1 MILGLTGGIG
11 SGKSTVSKFFKEEG
25 LKIIDADLIVKKIS
39 KQKKLKQELVLKIDK
54 DILNSKKE
62 IDKEKLKKIVFND
75 REKLE
80 ILNGIYHPKIKEEF
94 CKIREKYN
102 HDDLIVFD
110 APLLF
115 ESGLDKECDKIIL
128 VCVEEKIQIER
139 VVSRDNVDK
148 KLAKQIIE
156 AQMPQEEKKKKADI
170 IIYNN
175 GSLEELI
182 EKAKKILF
190 ELRGEKQKWK

>member
-75 REKLE
+75 KEKLE

-190 ELRGEKQKWK
+190 ELRGEKQK

>member
-11 SGKSTVSKFFKEEG
+11 SGKSTVSKFFKKEG

-54 DILNSKKE
+54 EILNLKKE
-62 IDKEKLKKIVFND
+62 INKEKLKNIVFND
-75 REKLE
+75 KEKLE
-80 ILNGIYHPKIKEEF
+80 ILNKIYHPKIKKEF
-94 CKIREKYN
+94 CKIKAKYN
-102 HDDLIVFD
+102 PKDLIVFD

-115 ESGLDKECDKIIL
+115 ESGLDEECDKIIL
-128 VCVEEKIQIER
+128 VCVEEKIQINR
-139 VVSRDNVDK
+139 VMSRDHVDK
-148 KLAKQIIE
+148 NLAKQIIKS
-156 AQMPQEEKKKKADI
+156 QMPQEEKKKKADI

-190 ELRGEKQKWK
+190 ELQGEIKK

>member
-190 ELRGEKQKWK
+190 ELRGEKQK